1 MANMFKG
8 MQNIFNKTKKDKLE
22 KALAESPVTPVLT
35 ADDLLASESRQRT
48 IKEIRDLM
56 SLPDEEFDQW
66 FLKAIREL
74 AEFTQNLPETA
85 RSFYASVGGLLDHAL
100 ERTSLALF
108 LCRTY
113 LLPQSVSMATLD
125 EPEMLWV
132 YAVFTAS
139 LYLDIGKVATHH
151 LVTMTDAEGNENK
164 RWLPFAGSM
173 VSQSTHYVYGFN
185 TQDHEHMRHLVTP
198 LLARQLIPAQGF
210 NWIAGNPE
218 VLQAW
223 LAMLADDQRQMGSL
237 MTVIPLADAQIL
249 EGYFSDRKVFRHS
262 LSPKTI
268 AFLAQLQ
275 KMRKAQDF
283 IGKQIDATGREQQ
296 IEKFAYVQQDPKAHT
311 TQPQSMFGLPTVPGQ
326 HAHATS
332 AQAQQHISS
341 YDTAD
346 AKAVTQAFIN
356 WFRESVAE
364 GKISVNQAD
373 SNVVVTDRGVLIDKQ
388 VLQNFVEQ
396 HPTQAP
402 KTPGEVQQILLL
414 SGVMTAANVGQVTQ
428 LLIQNPHLVL
438 PFGHP
443 GTQAFP
449 IVSMTT
455 PAQAVVQTKGD
466 IQQAHHAQE
475 AHKQQEHV
483 HQQQIHQALS
493 RGKS

>member
-8 MQNIFNKTKKDKLE
+8 MQNIFGKMKKDKLE
-22 KALAESPVTPVLT
+22 KVLAESPVTPVLN

-56 SLPDEEFDQW
+56 SLPEEEFDRW
-66 FLKAIREL
+66 FLMVIRQF
-74 AEFTQNLPETA
+74 AEFVQNLPETA

-113 LLPQSVSMATLD
+113 LLPQSASMATLD

-151 LVTMTDAEGNENK
+151 TITLTDAEGNEVK
-164 RWLPFAGSM
+164 AWLPFTGNM
-173 VSQSTHYVYGFN
+173 ISQSTHYVYGFN
-185 TQDHEHMRHLVTP
+185 AQDHEHMRHLITP
-198 LLARQLIPAQGF
+198 LLARQLIPDEGF
-210 NWIAGNPE
+210 YWIASNPD

-223 LAMLADDQRQMGSL
+223 LAMLADEQRQMGSL

-249 EGYFSDRKVFRHS
+249 EGFFTDRKVFRHS

-275 KMRKAQDF
+275 KMRKAQEF
-283 IGKQIDATGREQQ
+283 IGKQTDREQQ
-296 IEKFAYVQQDPKAHT
+296 IDKFAYLQQDPKVPT
-311 TQPQSMFGLPTVPGQ
+311 TQQQSMFGLPSATAN
-326 HAHATS
+326 HAQATS
-332 AQAQQHISS
+332 AQAQQAYSHSAV
-341 YDTAD
+341 DT
-346 AKAVTQAFIN
+346 KAVTQAFIN
-356 WFRESVAE
+356 WFRDSVAE
-364 GKISVNQAD
+364 GKTSVNQAD
-373 SNVVVTDRGVLIDKQ
+373 SNVVVSDRGVLIDKQ
-388 VLQNFVEQ
+388 VLQNFIDQ
-396 HPTQAP
+396 NPTHAP
-402 KTPGEVQQILLL
+402 KTVAEVQQTLLL
-414 SGVMTAANVGQVTQ
+414 AGIMTAANVGQVTQ

-443 GTQAFP
+443 GAPTFP
-449 IVSMTT
+449 IISMTT
-455 PAQAVVQTKGD
+455 PAAQIIPLTEGKVQ
-466 IQQAHHAQE
+466 QQHQQQHAQE
-475 AHKQQEHV
+475 HL